1 MVQVTAGGQVTDN
14 SGVST
19 ASGSNASQTAGNVQA
34 SAAEGKPLGTPE
46 EIAAAATE
54 EASKAPGES
63 GTTEDAPKA
72 PAEGD
77 TTEEA
82 PKERP
87 EGVSPDAPEGFV
99 PFAGTDD
106 ELKANLK
113 AAGGLY
119 ADARYEPA
127 AIEFE
132 RTGVISDA
140 TRDKLALEFGV
151 ERAIVD
157 SVIEGQV
164 SRRTEGLTKA
174 TAAADKAQADQQAVI
189 ADVTSVVEGGA
200 DGYGKFIEWASGAL
214 SPAQKAAYNKA
225 LDSDPSVA
233 KELLRGFN
241 ETYKASGFGPGP
253 RDIAEEASQGGAS
266 GVASQGFASQAE
278 QQAAIRDPRYK
289 KDASYRKSVEQRI
302 AKSNYG

>member
-14 SGVST
+14 AGVSI
-19 ASGSNASQTAGNVQA
+19 ASGSNASQTAGNVQGSA
-34 SAAEGKPLGTPE
+34 SEAAPLKTPE
-46 EIAAAATE
+46 ELAAAPATE
-54 EASKAPGES
+54 EAPSAAPE
-63 GTTEDAPKA
+63 A
-72 PAEGD
+72 PADDAATKDG
-77 TTEEA
+77 A
-82 PKERP
+82 PAERP

-119 ADARYEPA
+119 ADPRYEA
-127 AIEFE
+127 AAVEFE
-132 RTGVISDA
+132 RQGVISDA

-151 ERAIVD
+151 ERSIVD

-164 SRRTEGLTKA
+164 SRRTEGHT
-174 TAAADKAQADQQAVI
+174 KAQAAASQAKAAQDAMI
-189 ADVTSVVEGGA
+189 ADVTSVVEGGSE
-200 DGYGKFIEWASGAL
+200 GYGKFIEWASKAL
-214 SPAQKAAYNKA
+214 SPAQKDAYNKA

-241 ETYKASGFGPGP
+241 ETFKATGLGAPP
-253 RDIAEEASQGGAS
+253 RDIAEEASQGGS
-266 GVASQGFASQAE
+266 EGSLVQGFASQAE
-278 QQAAIRDPRYK
+278 QQAAIRDPRYR
-289 KDASYRKSVEQRI
+289 KDAAYRKEVEGRI

>member
-14 SGVST
+14 SGVSS
-19 ASGSNASQTAGNVQA
+19 ASGSNAAQTAGNVQA
-34 SAAEGKPLGTPE
+34 SASEGTPLGTQE
-46 EIAAAATE
+46 EVAAANAPAGE
-54 EASKAPGES
+54 E
-63 GTTEDAPKA
+63 APKA
-72 PAEGD
+72 PLEGDNAEGD
-77 TTEEA
+77 APKEPAEEA
-82 PKERP
+82 SKERP

-106 ELKANLK
+106 ELKANLQ

-127 AIEFE
+127 AFEFE
-132 RTGVISDA
+132 RTGAISDA

-164 SRRTEGLTKA
+164 SRRSEGLTKA
-174 TAAADKAQADQQAVI
+174 AASEAQAQADQQRVI

-200 DGYGKFIEWASGAL
+200 DGYGKFIEWASNAL
-214 SPAQKAAYNKA
+214 SPEQKAAYNKA
-225 LDSDPSVA
+225 LDTDPSVA

-241 ETYKASGFGPGP
+241 ETFKASGFGPGP
-253 RDIAEEASQGGAS
+253 RDIAEESSGGGDS
-266 GVASQGFASQAE
+266 KGGVQGFASQAE
-278 QQAAIRDPRYK
+278 QQDAIRDPRYR
-289 KDASYRKSVEQRI
+289 KDAAYRKSVEQRI
-302 AKSNYG
+302 AASTYG

>member
-14 SGVST
+14 SGVSI
-19 ASGSNASQTAGNVQA
+19 ASGSNASQTAGNVQE
-34 SAAEGKPLGTPE
+34 SAGEAKALPTAEEL
-46 EIAAAATE
+46 AAQN
-54 EASKAPGES
+54 
-63 GTTEDAPKA
+63 A
-72 PAEGD
+72 PAEGTPETPAEAG
-77 TTEEA
+77 TTEGA
-82 PKERP
+82 DQADTPAERP
-87 EGVSPDAPEGFV
+87 EGVSPDAPEGFT

-119 ADARYEPA
+119 ADPRYEAA

-132 RTGVISDA
+132 RSGVITDA

-151 ERAIVD
+151 ERSIVD

-164 SRRTEGLTKA
+164 SRRSEGLTKA
-174 TAAADKAQADQQAVI
+174 AAAQTKAEADQQAAI

-200 DGYGKFIEWASGAL
+200 EGYGKFIEWASKAL
-214 SPAQKAAYNKA
+214 SPAQKEAYNKA
-225 LDSDPSVA
+225 LDSDPLVA
-233 KELLRGFN
+233 KELLRGYN
-241 ETYKASGFGPGP
+241 ETFKASGFGPGP
-253 RDIAEEASQGGAS
+253 RDIAEEASQGGSEGDAI
-266 GVASQGFASQAE
+266 QGYASQAE

-289 KDASYRKSVEQRI
+289 KDAAYRKEVEGRI

>member
-127 AIEFE
+127 AIEFKPGQFISFE
-132 RTGVISDA
+132 MPHPESGRLVTRAYSIASSPSRSGVV
-140 TRDKLALEFGV
+140 TLLFNR
-151 ERAIVD
+151 
-157 SVIEGQV
+157 V
-164 SRRTEGLTKA
+164 SG
-174 TAAADKAQADQQAVI
+174 
-189 ADVTSVVEGGA
+189 
-200 DGYGKFIEWASGAL
+200 
-214 SPAQKAAYNKA
+214 
-225 LDSDPSVA
+225 
-233 KELLRGFN
+233 
-241 ETYKASGFGPGP
+241 GPG
-253 RDIAEEASQGGAS
+253 STLLY
-266 GVASQGFASQAE
+266 GF
-278 QQAAIRDPRYK
+278 K
-289 KDASYRKSVEQRI
+289 
-302 AKSNYG
+302 